1 MSDVLGNA
9 LLDFYNG
16 NYTEDIITETSVT
29 EEDELPL
36 PYLFR
41 SFKEMPPLEQKALQL
56 AKGKV
61 LDVGCGAGSHALYLQ
76 QKKHPITAIDISKGA
91 IEVSKKRGV
100 IDARKIDLLE
110 LNNEQFDTILLLMN
124 GTGVFQKLEQIDT
137 YLNHLKKL
145 LSPKGQIL
153 IDSSDL
159 QYLYPEGQN
168 GGIWVPQ
175 DHYYGELEFT
185 MSYKGETTEPF
196 NWLYL
201 DQKIFK
207 EACDASNLSFEV
219 IAEGTNFDYLAR
231 LTAL

>member
-1 MSDVLGNA
+1 MNDIFGNA

-16 NYTEDIITETSVT
+16 NYTEDISTETSVT

-41 SFKEMPPLEQKALQL
+41 KYKEMPPLEQKALQL
-56 AKGKV
+56 AKGRV

-76 QKKHPITAIDISKGA
+76 QKKHPVTAIDISKGA
-91 IEVSKKRGV
+91 IEVTKKRGV

-110 LNNEQFDTILLLMN
+110 LNDEKFDTIILLMN
-124 GTGVFQKLEQIDT
+124 GTGIFQKLEKVNT
-137 YLNHLKKL
+137 YLTHLKDL
-145 LSPKGQIL
+145 LSPNGQIL

-159 QYLYPEGQN
+159 KYLYPEGEN
-168 GGIWVPQ
+168 GGIWVLQ

-185 MSYKGETTEPF
+185 MSYKGKTTKPF
-196 NWLYL
+196 SWLYL

-207 EACDASNLSFEV
+207 VACESSNLNFEV
-219 IAEGTNFDYLAR
+219 VAEGNNYDYLAR